1 MAQQPF
7 KKWVK
12 AAGIEKKLSFHCLR
26 HSFATLLI
34 SLGIDVSVVSKMFTH
49 RSVKN
54 TMIYADVVSEKKRG
68 RCLYPLLFRQP
79 PKHPVPS
86 VGTFRRPPRNP
97 RHDPHR
103 HQYQLPRPGRHR
115 PLPNSR
121 PSSTGSSRPQRSTA
135 SSTSPMRTTVHS
147 PPTKSPAAA
156 SPATASDPL
165 PLMIP

>member
-12 AAGIEKKLSFHCLR
+12 AAGIERKLSFHCLR

-49 RSVKN
+49 RSVKT

-68 RCLYPLLFRQP
+68 RCLYPLLFRQL

-97 RHDPHR
+97 RYDPHR

-115 PLPNSR
+115 PLRNDRLRPLAPADRKDQRLPPLRRREPRSPLNR
-121 PSSTGSSRPQRSTA
+121 PSPRLPHRLLSSLT
-135 SSTSPMRTTVHS
+135 
-147 PPTKSPAAA
+147 PPR
-156 SPATASDPL
+156 
-165 PLMIP
+165 